1 MSKFKDRFDPVSLP
15 KHARY
20 HWLRN
25 DFETRAKQFSH
36 LVTKEGEFEGFS
48 LEYPKTLRM
57 AAEELRCR
65 GIDIDVAPRLLL
77 MAIFGQEDEPIWTRE
92 SIDESAVE
100 AELDNSLL
108 RSAMFCAGANICF
121 GQMMLAYTVRCVR
134 SGMDFG
140 PAIDLDRFEY
150 VIKPSFPYN
159 RIRFFDTNQSVYASK
174 GRHHE

>member
-1 MSKFKDRFDPVSLP
+1 MSKLKNRFDPVHLP

-20 HWLRN
+20 HWLRD
-25 DFETRAKQFSH
+25 DFETRAKQLSY

-65 GIDIDVAPRLLL
+65 GIDIDVSERLLL
-77 MAIFGQEDEPIWTRE
+77 MAIFGPDDEPIWTRE
-92 SIDESAVE
+92 EIDKAAVE

-121 GQMMLAYTVRCVR
+121 DQMMLSYTVRCIR
-134 SGMDFG
+134 SGIEFG

-150 VIKPSFPYN
+150 VINPDLPYN
-159 RIRFFDTNQSVYASK
+159 RVRFLDTNQSACTAE
-174 GRHHE
+174 GRRYE